1 MKATHLILIAVI
13 PTLLSCEHRQPE
25 PPPELSQWQQTP
37 ERLPP
42 AVPIERDEPEQQETQ
57 TEPSSTQPEQLIE
70 VPKQQSAPEI
80 LEQPDT
86 AEYRL
91 LGAPKSL
98 HYGGIYRWQV
108 KIELPEGLEREQVAA
123 ALEKAA
129 RDIAQSRRAD
139 AVAILAYSP
148 DDDSEMPP
156 GVGEGVLAPNGNWAD
171 AGEPN
176 PVQFKVISIRES
188 YLNPPEAIELFVP
201 GTEVKLYAG
210 VWDDFIRVSRNKDE
224 WGEDVEIAR
233 VPEGTKAVILKRTSE
248 ALTPEVDFVRYRI
261 EFEHEGKTLKGW
273 VHKSAVE
280 GEKEPDPGG

>member
-1 MKATHLILIAVI
+1 MKATHLILIAAI
-13 PTLLSCEHRQPE
+13 PNLSACEHREPE
-25 PPPELSQWQQTP
+25 PPPELSQWQQTL
-37 ERLPP
+37 ERRPI
-42 AVPIERDEPEQQETQ
+42 AVPIEHDEPEQQETQ
-57 TEPSSTQPEQLIE
+57 AEPTSTQPEQHIK

-86 AEYRL
+86 VEYKL
-91 LGAPKSL
+91 LGAPKPL
-98 HYGGIYRWQV
+98 HYGGIYRRQV

-129 RDIAQSRRAD
+129 RDIAQGRRAD
-139 AVAILAYSP
+139 AVAVLAYSP
-148 DDDSEMPP
+148 DDDSELPP
-156 GVGEGVLAPNGNWAD
+156 GVGEGVLAPNGDWAE
-171 AGEPN
+171 AGEPD
-176 PVQFKVISIRES
+176 PVRFKVTFIRES

-201 GTEVKLYAG
+201 GTEVKLHAG

-261 EFEHEGKTLKGW
+261 EFEYEGKTLKGW

-280 GEKEPDPGG
+280 GEKEPDSGG